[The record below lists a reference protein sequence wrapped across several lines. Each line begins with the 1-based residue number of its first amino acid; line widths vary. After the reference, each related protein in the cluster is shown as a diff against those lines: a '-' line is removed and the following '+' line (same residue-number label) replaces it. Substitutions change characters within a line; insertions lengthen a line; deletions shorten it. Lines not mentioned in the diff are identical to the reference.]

1 MENNA
6 AVQAHPRAGEFIVI
20 ALAAGIVLGLILSA
34 RRDSAS
40 QTTTPAPILSVNDL
54 SRWATIYSLVER
66 GTYNIDETPWPTT
79 IDRVRVSGHFYSSKP
94 PLLPTVLAAEYW
106 VLKMASFGRLSFAT
120 HPEAVIRIL
129 VVSTNLVP
137 FVLFLLLFS
146 RLLDELAPDPWR
158 RLYCTCAAALGTS
171 LTSFC
176 VTLNNHTV
184 AAFSALF
191 ALFPLYRILCNSR
204 TDGRY
209 YAAAGFFAAF
219 TAVNELPAAAF
230 LALAGAALLWKTP
243 RPALKIFLPF
253 ALLPLA
259 AHFTTNYLAVGTL
272 APAYADKQAYDFPGS
287 YWKVDATTGRLTSTR
302 TDPVTGK
309 TEIRRNIDSL
319 YEPWPVYLF
328 HMLVGH
334 HGIFSLTPLFLLCFA
349 GLIRKARD
357 RAGPLREF
365 ALGSLLLT
373 LVLLVFYVFFAGQR
387 NYGGATSGLR
397 WLFWLIPFW
406 LLFLPEG
413 LRRAD
418 SRAFRGV
425 ALGMLL
431 LSAMSVFYSARN
443 PWTRPWIHQ
452 LLSTMGWIWY

>member
-1 MENNA
+1 MNSHRTRGGGSTA
-6 AVQAHPRAGEFIVI
+6 
-20 ALAAGIVLGLILSA
+20 
-34 RRDSAS
+34 
-40 QTTTPAPILSVNDL
+40 PAPRPS
-54 SRWATIYSLVER
+54 A
-66 GTYNIDETPWPTT
+66 
-79 IDRVRVSGHFYSSKP
+79 
-94 PLLPTVLAAEYW
+94 
-106 VLKMASFGRLSFAT
+106 
-120 HPEAVIRIL
+120 
-129 VVSTNLVP
+129 
-137 FVLFLLLFS
+137 
-146 RLLDELAPDPWR
+146 
-158 RLYCTCAAALGTS
+158 TS

-191 ALFPLYRILCNSR
+191 ALFPLYRILCNGR
-204 TDGRY
+204 TDRRN
-209 YAAAGFFAAF
+209 YAAAGFFASF
-219 TAVNELPAAAF
+219 TAVSELPAAAF

-259 AHFTTNYLAVGTL
+259 AHFATNYLAVGTL

-287 YWKVDATTGRLTSTR
+287 YWKVDPTTGRLTSTR

-413 LRRAD
+413 LRRVD
-418 SRAFRGV
+418 SRAFRGA
-425 ALGMLL
+425 ALVMLL

-452 LLSTMGWIWY
+452 WLSTMGWIWY